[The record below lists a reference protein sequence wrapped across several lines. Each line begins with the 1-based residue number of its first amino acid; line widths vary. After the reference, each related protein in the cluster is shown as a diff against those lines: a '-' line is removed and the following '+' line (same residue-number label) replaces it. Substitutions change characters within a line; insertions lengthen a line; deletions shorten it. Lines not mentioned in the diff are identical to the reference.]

1 MGSAGRRVRER
12 GWSVIGGA
20 GHIQEYGV
28 TVSPYRGIWFGYS
41 SLGRLP

>member
-20 GHIQEYGV
+20 GHIQGDY
-28 TVSPYRGIWFGYS
+28 PDH
-41 SLGRLP
+41 